1 MHEVSFIR
9 TPIGILEINTTIDS
23 IVKIKFV
30 SNFSKSS
37 MNSLEEFSD
46 VTQQACSQIN
56 EYFKG
61 HRKVFTIPIKLSL
74 TPFYK
79 KVLKEVS
86 KVEYGSKASYGEIAR
101 ILGSAKAVRAVGTA
115 NSKNPL
121 PIIIPCHRIISSNGG
136 LGGYSGGLDKKSYLL
151 RHEDKYLAQ

>member
-151 RHEDKYLAQ
+151 GLEGKYLAQ

>member
-9 TPIGILEINTTIDS
+9 TPIGILEINTTIGS
-23 IVKIKFV
+23 IIRIKFV
-30 SNFSKSS
+30 SKPSKDS
-37 MNSLEEFSD
+37 MNNSKKFSD
-46 VTQQACSQIN
+46 ITQQVLSQIN
-56 EYFKG
+56 EYFNG
-61 HRKVFTIPIKLSL
+61 DRRVFTIPFKLNL

-79 KVLKEVS
+79 RVLKEVH

-101 ILGSAKAVRAVGTA
+101 LVGSDKAVRAVGTA

-151 RHEDKYLAQ
+151 RHEAKYLAQ

>member
-30 SNFSKSS
+30 SNFSKNS
-37 MNSLEEFSD
+37 MNNLEEFSD
-46 VTQQACSQIN
+46 ITQQACSQIN

-61 HRKVFTIPIKLSL
+61 DRKVFTIPFKLNL

-79 KVLKEVS
+79 RVLKEVS
-86 KVEYGSKASYGEIAR
+86 KVEYGSKASYGKIAR
-101 ILGSAKAVRAVGTA
+101 LIGSPKAVRAVGTA

-121 PIIIPCHRIISSNGG
+121 PIIIPCHRIISSNSG

>member
-9 TPIGILEINTTIDS
+9 TPIGILEINTTTDS
-23 IVKIKFV
+23 IVRIKFV
-30 SNFSKSS
+30 SKPSKDS
-37 MNSLEEFSD
+37 MNNSKEFSGI
-46 VTQQACSQIN
+46 TQQALSQIN
-56 EYFKG
+56 EYFNG
-61 HRKVFTIPIKLSL
+61 DRRVFTIPFKLNL

-79 KVLKEVS
+79 RVLNEVH

-101 ILGSAKAVRAVGTA
+101 LLGNAKAVRAVGTA

-151 RHEDKYLAQ
+151 GLEGKYLAQ

>member
-9 TPIGILEINTTIDS
+9 TPIGILEINTTVDL

-30 SNFSKSS
+30 SKSLKDS
-37 MNSLEEFSD
+37 MNNSKEFSD
-46 VTQQACSQIN
+46 ITQQVFSQIN
-56 EYFKG
+56 EYFNG
-61 HRKVFTIPIKLSL
+61 DRRVFTIPFKLNL

-79 KVLKEVS
+79 RVLKEVY

-101 ILGSAKAVRAVGTA
+101 RLGSAKAVRAVGTA

-151 RHEDKYLAQ
+151 GLEGKYLAQ

>member
-1 MHEVSFIR
+1 MHEISFIR
-9 TPIGILEINTTIDS
+9 TPIGILEINTGVDS

-30 SNFSKSS
+30 SKSS
-37 MNSLEEFSD
+37 KDSMNNSKEFSD
-46 VTQQACSQIN
+46 ITQQALSQIN
-56 EYFKG
+56 EYFNG
-61 HRKVFTIPIKLSL
+61 DRRVFTIPFKLNL

-79 KVLKEVS
+79 RVLKEVH
-86 KVEYGSKASYGEIAR
+86 KIEYGSKASYSEIAR
-101 ILGSAKAVRAVGTA
+101 RLGSAKAVRAVGTA

-151 RHEDKYLAQ
+151 GLEGKYLTQ